1 MVVPKAG
8 RTVVSPKEQRTID
21 GITFASK
28 FEARIYQEL
37 RALVGLDKLTLQPRF
52 ELLEAFVGPDGTKH
66 RAINY
71 VGDFLVTTP
80 DGQELVVD
88 AKGQILPAYVIKR
101 KLFTHRYKR
110 VLHEIHTLTQLHE
123 LLRQHGVQI

>member
-8 RTVVSPKEQRTID
+8 RITVSSKEDRTID

-37 RALVGLDKLTLQPRF
+37 RLLVGRDKLTLQPRF

-66 RAINY
+66 RSINY
-71 VGDFLVTTP
+71 VGDFLVAAP

-88 AKGQILPAYVIKR
+88 AKGQILPEYVMKR